1 MNIAQTIYQHVKTM
15 PMAKSIEALHFI
27 EFLKTKP
34 DAIADNAGE
43 NEVLEFM
50 QSLPIGKR
58 TDNEINR
65 DFQALRN
72 DD

>member
-15 PMAKSIEALHFI
+15 PMAKAIEALHFI
-27 EFLKTKP
+27 EFLETKP